1 MKIEYYLPEKIIS
14 NKELYL
20 LFQGF
25 EPDKVESKI
34 GIRQRHIAGNN
45 ETVLDMAYQASLKVL
60 QGYDKSKIDFI
71 LFCTQSP
78 DYILPTTACILQ
90 DMLGLSTSVGA
101 FDFNLGCSGFVYGLS
116 IAKGLIVSGACKEIL
131 LITSETYSKHMHQDD
146 RANRSI
152 FGDGATAT
160 ILNQQDMDKIF
171 KFEFGT
177 DGKGKDNLI
186 VKNGGSRNKIDVN
199 APVSTDENGIFVSDN
214 HLYMNGPEI
223 FNFTIERIPEMIQ
236 KALLKNNLTMDD
248 IHYIIFHQANKF
260 MLDYLRKKM
269 KIQEPKFYNNALFTG
284 NTVSSTVPIAL
295 KDCLDNQIIKKG
307 DKVLLSGFGVGY
319 SWAATIIEI

>member
-14 NKELYL
+14 NEELYL

-186 VKNGGSRNKIDVN
+186 VKNG
-199 APVSTDENGIFVSDN
+199 AA
-214 HLYMNGPEI
+214 EI
-223 FNFTIERIPEMIQ
+223 
-236 KALLKNNLTMDD
+236 K
-248 IHYIIFHQANKF
+248 
-260 MLDYLRKKM
+260 
-269 KIQEPKFYNNALFTG
+269 
-284 NTVSSTVPIAL
+284 
-295 KDCLDNQIIKKG
+295 
-307 DKVLLSGFGVGY
+307 
-319 SWAATIIEI
+319 